1 VIERRQHYGSK
12 IMSSFR
18 RTSRLLLFAR
28 HRTTLAAVGSV
39 VLLATAAETRAQ
51 QPFKTADAAA
61 TALVSAV
68 KAKNDRLMLSIL
80 GQDGAHVISSGDATE
95 DARVRKELVTAYD
108 AKHSIKEE
116 GDKATLIVGEKD
128 FPFPIPLV
136 RAKGAWTFDTAAG
149 REEVLAR
156 RIGRNELSAIQA
168 SLAYY
173 DAQYEYAEKDRTGS
187 GIRTYAQ
194 YIASHPGKKDGL
206 YWPTALGGDES
217 PLGALV
223 ANAASDGYKVGEA
236 RAPFHGYYYKILT
249 KQGPAAKGGEL
260 DYVVN
265 GKMIGG
271 FALVAWPASY
281 GVSGLKTF
289 VVSHNGVVY
298 EKDLGPRTA
307 RVAERM
313 TTFDPGAGWETV
325 RVTAPPPSEQ

>member
-1 VIERRQHYGSK
+1 
-12 IMSSFR
+12 MSSFR
-18 RTSRLLLFAR
+18 PTARLLLFAR
-28 HRTTLAAVGSV
+28 YGMTLAFAAV
-39 VLLATAAETRAQ
+39 LATAADARTQ
-51 QPFKTADAAA
+51 QSYKTADAAA
-61 TALVSAV
+61 AALVSAV
-68 KAKNDRLMLSIL
+68 KANSDKLMLSIL
-80 GQDGAHVISSGDATE
+80 GAEGAQVISSGDATE
-95 DARVRKELVTAYD
+95 DARVRNQFVAAYET
-108 AKHSIKEE
+108 KHSIKQE

-136 RAKGAWTFDTAAG
+136 RTRGAWTFDTVAG
-149 REEVLAR
+149 REEVLVR
-156 RIGRNELSAIQA
+156 RIGRNELDAIQA

-173 DAQYEYAEKDRTGS
+173 DAQNEYAEKDRTGS

-194 YIASHPGKKDGL
+194 RIASQPGKKDGL
-206 YWPTALGGDES
+206 YWPTAQGGEES

-223 ANAASDGYKVGEA
+223 ANAASDGYKVGEG

-249 KQGPAAKGGEL
+249 RQGAAAKGGEL

-281 GVSGLKTF
+281 GVSGIKTF

-307 RVAERM
+307 RIAERM
-313 TTFDPGAGWETV
+313 ASFDPGAGWETV
-325 RVTAPPPSEQ
+325 RVTAPPPSQQ

>member
-1 VIERRQHYGSK
+1 
-12 IMSSFR
+12 MSSFR
-18 RTSRLLLFAR
+18 PTARLLLFAR
-28 HRTTLAAVGSV
+28 YGMTLAFAAV
-39 VLLATAAETRAQ
+39 LATAADARTQ
-51 QPFKTADAAA
+51 QSYKTADAAA
-61 TALVSAV
+61 AALVSAV
-68 KAKNDRLMLSIL
+68 KANSDKLMLSIL
-80 GQDGAHVISSGDATE
+80 GAEGAQVISSGDATE
-95 DARVRKELVTAYD
+95 DARVRNQFVAAYET
-108 AKHSIKEE
+108 KHSIKQE

-136 RAKGAWTFDTAAG
+136 RTKGAWTFDTIAG

-156 RIGRNELSAIQA
+156 RIGRNELDAIQA

-173 DAQYEYAEKDRTGS
+173 DAQNEYAEKDRTGS

-194 YIASHPGKKDGL
+194 QIASQPGKKDGL
-206 YWPTALGGDES
+206 YWPTAQGGEES

-223 ANAASDGYKVGEA
+223 ANAASDGYKVGEG

-249 KQGPAAKGGEL
+249 RQGAAAKGGEL

-281 GVSGLKTF
+281 GVSGIKTF

-307 RVAERM
+307 RIAERM
-313 TTFDPGAGWETV
+313 ASFDPGAGWETV
-325 RVTAPPPSEQ
+325 RVTAPPPSQQ